1 MVIIDGGDEEHHCEG
16 SEAHITVPRILR
28 IISST
33 LQENPVF
40 PTGVILLGVPI
51 LPKDDDVTRKNPN
64 RGGSNEKYI
73 NFFIKYARTFIYA
86 INDPYLQ

>member
-1 MVIIDGGDEEHHCEG
+1 MVEMKSIIAKDPKR
-16 SEAHITVPRILR
+16 ITVPRILR

-40 PTGVILLGVPI
+40 PTGVILLEVSI
-51 LPKDDDVTRKNPN
+51 PKDDDVTRKNPN
-64 RGGSNEKYI
+64 RGGNNEKYI